1 MTEEEYIDQVA
12 SEADHVYDSIKED
25 PEKYKAM
32 MERNK
37 MDKAMMESHPVI
49 IPEKEFD
56 IDGYLNKRSEFIKKV
71 NNIMVEHKDYHVIQ
85 GRKSLGK
92 GGAEK
97 IASIFG
103 WQASFMPDDETI
115 KMLGTEKGAIA
126 YICRLTKGNTFVGEG
141 RGARTLAQDK
151 GDLNKSIKMAAKSAF
166 VDAVLRSSGLSDF
179 FSQDLENMDEQDI
192 VDINTLVPSHPPVGT
207 VNVTSMGR
215 QEVKPISKA
224 QLTFIKSLLKR
235 KNLPVNEEE
244 LAKLTSP
251 EASDKIAQLTKD
263 SPK

>member
-1 MTEEEYIDQVA
+1 MTDEKYIEEQA
-12 SEADHVYDSIKED
+12 MKADNVYDSIKED
-25 PEKYKAM
+25 PVKYEAM
-32 MERNK
+32 VKKPELP
-37 MDKAMMESHPVI
+37 ESI
-49 IPEKEFD
+49 KEFD
-56 IDGYLNKRSEFIKKV
+56 IDGYLAKRKEFIEKV
-71 NNIMVEHKDYHVIQ
+71 NAIMVEHKDYHIIQ

-103 WQASFMPDDETI
+103 WQANFLPDDETI

-126 YICRLTKGNTFVGEG
+126 YICRLTKGSQFIGEG

-151 GDLNKSIKMAAKSAF
+151 GDLNKAIKMAAKSAF

-179 FSQDLENMDEQDI
+179 FSQDLETMDEQDI

-207 VNVTSMGR
+207 VNITSMGR

-224 QLTFIKSLLKR
+224 QMTFIKSLLKG
-235 KNLPVNEEE
+235 KNLPINEEE

-263 SPK
+263 LPK